1 MSELPTY
8 RFTSSDENLG
18 PSKGIFVGRD
28 GEFSKQHRDSVDR
41 RSARLPV
48 WPGLAGEHF
57 VTTQETLVLKLEHVT
72 VTSQLCHR
80 NHPACNQCGN
90 ICYYICLYI
99 KYSYNLY
106 PLTSHIITLIL
117 AALVVNVF
125 YFFQSEKR
133 ARTPGILADVE
144 PMVD

>member
-1 MSELPTY
+1 MDKSGSSPVSELPTY

-48 WPGLAGEHF
+48 WPSLAGEHF

-80 NHPACNQCGN
+80 NHPAINTATFVIINQVAK
-90 ICYYICLYI
+90 ICIL
-99 KYSYNLY
+99 LY
-106 PLTSHIITLIL
+106 PKSLL
-117 AALVVNVF
+117 
-125 YFFQSEKR
+125 
-133 ARTPGILADVE
+133 
-144 PMVD
+144 